1 MHASRIG
8 CQLRLNQFSR
18 VPSELP
24 FGVKHDA
31 VLEFSLYCVSAI
43 RHVGEGGDMYG
54 EEFRFGGSF
63 SFGALST
70 LVVLI
75 DRMVVGFF

>member
-1 MHASRIG
+1 
-8 CQLRLNQFSR
+8 

-63 SFGALST
+63 SFG
-70 LVVLI
+70 I
-75 DRMVVGFF
+75 EIGYRMVVGFF